1 MPTTQAAPPAT
12 DFDEIVAMVRKIGR
26 DVVAPHAVSVDAE
39 ARFPTE
45 AFDALKAEHLLSA
58 YIPREFGG
66 MGLSMTQICR
76 LCEALGH
83 FCASTAMV
91 YAMHQIQVA
100 SIVHHG
106 SESAFFQNY
115 MRRIVDEQL
124 LLASSTTEIGT
135 GGDLTKSVCA
145 VESDGETFS
154 LVKKGPVISYAES
167 ADAILVTARR
177 APDAEPNDQVLVVVE
192 AASTELE
199 EIAGWDTLGFRGTC
213 SLGFV
218 LKASGSADQIIPAPF
233 TEVLDQS
240 QHPFA
245 HLTWGSLWLGM
256 ATDSVGIA
264 RGAVRKKIVES
275 PDSPPVSALRL
286 SEIDELLFEMRSG
299 LYSTIVEYQEL
310 LDRNAEAHEYSGF
323 GFNIR
328 VNNVKIT
335 CSDLVVD
342 IVGGAL
348 RIVGI
353 SGYKNDSKSS
363 LTRQLR
369 DAHGAALMVNNDR
382 IRGHNAAMQAVYR
395 NR

>member
-45 AFDALKAEHLLSA
+45 AFDALKAERLLSA
-58 YIPREFGG
+58 YIPKEFGG

-106 SESAFFQNY
+106 SDSAFFQNY

-192 AASTELE
+192 AANTELE

-218 LKASGSADQIIPAPF
+218 LKASGSADQVIPAPF

-275 PDSPPVSALRL
+275 PDNPPVSALRL
-286 SEIDELLFEMRSG
+286 SEIDE
-299 LYSTIVEYQEL
+299 
-310 LDRNAEAHEYSGF
+310 A
-323 GFNIR
+323 
-328 VNNVKIT
+328 
-335 CSDLVVD
+335 
-342 IVGGAL
+342 
-348 RIVGI
+348 
-353 SGYKNDSKSS
+353 
-363 LTRQLR
+363 
-369 DAHGAALMVNNDR
+369 
-382 IRGHNAAMQAVYR
+382 
-395 NR
+395 

>member
-1 MPTTQAAPPAT
+1 MPPVPTAAPPT
-12 DFDEIVAMVRKIGR
+12 DFDQLVERVRAIGKE
-26 DVVAPHAVSVDAE
+26 VVLPAASSVDAD

-45 AFDALKAEHLLSA
+45 AFDAFKAQGLLSA
-58 YIPREFGG
+58 YVPTDFGG
-66 MGLSMTQICR
+66 MGLSMTQVCR
-76 LCEALGH
+76 LCEILGH
-83 FCASTAMV
+83 YCASTAMV
-91 YAMHQIQVA
+91 FAMHQIQVA

-106 SESAFFQNY
+106 TNSPFFQSY
-115 MRRIVDEQL
+115 LRRIVDEQL
-124 LLASSTTEIGT
+124 LLASATTEIGT
-135 GGDLTKSVCA
+135 GGDLTQSRCSI
-145 VESDGETFS
+145 ERDGDSFTLE
-154 LVKKGPVISYAES
+154 KKAPVISYALHS
-167 ADAILVTARR
+167 DAILATARR
-177 APDAEPNDQVLVVVE
+177 SPEAESNDQVLVVIE
-192 AASTELE
+192 TKDTELT

-218 LKASGSADQIIPAPF
+218 LKSSGSIDQVIPAPF

-245 HLTWGSLWLGM
+245 HLTWSSLWLGM
-256 ATDSVGIA
+256 ATSAVGTA
-264 RGAVRKKIVES
+264 RGAVRKKIVED
-275 PDSPPVSALRL
+275 PDTPPVSALRL

-299 LYSTIVEYQEL
+299 LYSTIREYQEL
-310 LDRNAEAHEYSGF
+310 LDAGSAADAFSGF

-335 CSDLVVD
+335 SSELVVD

-363 LTRQLR
+363 LARPLR
-369 DAHGAALMVNNDR
+369 DAYGAALMVNNDR

-395 NR
+395 HS